1 MSASGCH
8 QFNWYCLANYATPLP
23 PDHLGGFAVKTHIET
38 ITTAQHTYTIGV
50 EGTMDGTNTR
60 DPVGYSNYQQAWEAN
75 LSVRLEN
82 MGDEA
87 LKNPWITVNGKRH
100 WRSIEDILA
109 EILDDDMSEAEKARA
124 IWEFARK
131 HRYHFTTGDDEVKGC
146 FNWLDVGQ
154 LAGTQFQFNGLSI
167 TAELFDLDT
176 DGITDTCGEYIRT
189 IPTSVSQKLPK

>member
-1 MSASGCH
+1 M
-8 QFNWYCLANYATPLP
+8 
-23 PDHLGGFAVKTHIET
+23 KTHIET

-100 WRSIEDILA
+100 WEMSKDERAALGDPWEVLAPVVRKSLKDIA
-109 EILDDDMSEAEKARA
+109 AQA
-124 IWEFARK
+124 
-131 HRYHFTTGDDEVKGC
+131 
-146 FNWLDVGQ
+146 
-154 LAGTQFQFNGLSI
+154 
-167 TAELFDLDT
+167 
-176 DGITDTCGEYIRT
+176 
-189 IPTSVSQKLPK
+189 